1 MTAITGLGH
10 VALKVKDV
18 DRALAFYS
26 GVLGFPEMLRLHHD
40 DGSLFLIYLRITD
53 DQYIEIFPN
62 AREDRAP
69 DIDANG
75 VHHFCLTVEKLEPV
89 LEALVAAGGQPYA
102 WTKTD
107 TGASA
112 LLPADRPVIGNG
124 LDGNRQSWLQD
135 PDGNRIELMEMA
147 PDCLQYQA
155 IRRLHAEPA

>member
-1 MTAITGLGH
+1 MKAIVGLGH

-18 DRALAFYS
+18 DRSMAFYN

-40 DGSLFLIYLRITD
+40 DGSLFLIYLRVTD

-62 AREDRAP
+62 ADSDQAP
-69 DIDANG
+69 GIDANG
-75 VHHFCLTVEKLEPV
+75 MHHFCLTVDKLEPV
-89 LEALVAAGGQPYA
+89 VAALVAAGGKPYA
-102 WTKTD
+102 WTRTD

-112 LLPADRPVIGNG
+112 LLPVEKPVIGNG

-147 PDCLQYQA
+147 PDCLQFQA
-155 IRRLHAEPA
+155 IRRLQSELV